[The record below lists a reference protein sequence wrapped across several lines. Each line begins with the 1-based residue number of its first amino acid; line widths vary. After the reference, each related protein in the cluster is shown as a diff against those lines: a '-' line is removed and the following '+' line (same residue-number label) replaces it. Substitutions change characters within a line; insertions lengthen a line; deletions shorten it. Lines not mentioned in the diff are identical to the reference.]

1 MKTIQSILSD
11 FIKRNNIHSIIDEK
25 GGSTRWYKFLE
36 VRMALN
42 MNLDTL
48 IDSLNIR
55 SFIVNGNIEEY
66 ISKGSLT
73 ILLLNSKTRYSEE
86 LFKLIEESENDDML
100 IPNNRWDL

>member
-86 LFKLIEESENDDML
+86 LFKLIEESENDDMI

>member
-1 MKTIQSILSD
+1 MKTTQSILSD

-100 IPNNRWDL
+100 LPNNRWDL